1 MTGRSKGV
9 MLGAGAFAVSM
20 GFVIWSTVG
29 CEDTQAAENRSTER
43 TPVSAEDRATV
54 AFRAKASA
62 LPGGAQVVQGKAP
75 DEVVEIVLPG
85 LVYDPPLKVGL
96 VTTRYDAD
104 RRTPE
109 AASASDFSAM
119 RAGDSGW
126 LRENYVAEEYPQI
139 KALVDDPNIRRMN
152 QGVFKRYGVKTIVAR
167 CFYKDVALVFARYDD
182 VKVRGMVEAYQKVDR
197 DWKRTNA
204 LAKDETVAV
213 LLGAFRNGDVANAS
227 PSETPASPG
236 VPPPAE

>member
-1 MTGRSKGV
+1 

-20 GFVIWSTVG
+20 GLATFLTVG
-29 CEDTQAAENRSTER
+29 CDGPRAVASRPGPLM
-43 TPVSAEDRATV
+43 PVSAEDRATV
-54 AFRAKASA
+54 VFRAKASA
-62 LPGGAQVVQGKAP
+62 LPVGAQVVQGKAP
-75 DEVVEIVLPG
+75 DEIVEIVLPG
-85 LVYDPPLKVGL
+85 QVYDPPFKVAV

-109 AASASDFSAM
+109 NASASDFSAM

-139 KALVDDPNIRRMN
+139 KALVDDPNLRRMN
-152 QGVFKRYGVKTIVAR
+152 QGVFMGYGLKTIVAR
-167 CFYKDVALVFARYDD
+167 CVYKDVALVFARYDD
-182 VKVRGMVEAYQKVDR
+182 VKERGMVEVYQKVGR

-213 LLGAFRNGDVANAS
+213 LQSAFRNGDVA
-227 PSETPASPG
+227 PVG
-236 VPPPAE
+236 R

>member
-9 MLGAGAFAVSM
+9 MLGAGAFAVST
-20 GFVIWSTVG
+20 GFAIFLTVG
-29 CEDTQAAENRSTER
+29 CEDTQAAENRFTEW
-43 TPVSAEDRATV
+43 TPVSAEERATV

-75 DEVVEIVLPG
+75 DEIVEIVLPG
-85 LVYDPPLKVGL
+85 RVYDPPLKVGL

-109 AASASDFSAM
+109 DASASDFSAM

-152 QGVFKRYGVKTIVAR
+152 QGVFMRYGVKTIVAR
-167 CFYKDVALVFARYDD
+167 CVYKDVTLVFARYDD
-182 VKVRGMVEAYQKVDR
+182 AKPGGMVEVYKKVRD

-213 LLGAFRNGDVANAS
+213 LQRAFRNGDVVQVGQS
-227 PSETPASPG
+227 GTPGSPG

>member
-20 GFVIWSTVG
+20 GFSIFSTVG
-29 CEDTQAAENRSTER
+29 CEGPRAVASRPTHRM
-43 TPVSAEDRATV
+43 PVSAEDRSTV

-75 DEVVEIVLPG
+75 DEIVEIVLPG
-85 LVYDPPLKVGL
+85 RVYDPPLKVGL

-139 KALVDDPNIRRMN
+139 MALVDDPNIRRMN
-152 QGVFKRYGVKTIVAR
+152 QGVFMRYGVKTIVAR
-167 CFYKDVALVFARYDD
+167 CVYKDFALVFVRYDD
-182 VKVRGMVEAYQKVDR
+182 AKPGGMVEVYKKVRD

-213 LLGAFRNGDVANAS
+213 LQSAFRNGDVAHVS
-227 PSETPASPG
+227 RSGTPASPA

>member
-1 MTGRSKGV
+1 

-20 GFVIWSTVG
+20 GFAIFLTVG
-29 CEDTQAAENRSTER
+29 CEDTQAAENRFTEW
-43 TPVSAEDRATV
+43 TPVSAEERATV

-75 DEVVEIVLPG
+75 DEIVEIVLPG
-85 LVYDPPLKVGL
+85 RVYDPPLKVGL

-109 AASASDFSAM
+109 DASASDFSAM

-152 QGVFKRYGVKTIVAR
+152 QGVFMRYGVKTIVAR
-167 CFYKDVALVFARYDD
+167 CVYKDVTLVFARYDD
-182 VKVRGMVEAYQKVDR
+182 AKPGGMVEVYKKVRD

-213 LLGAFRNGDVANAS
+213 LQRAFRNGDVVQVGQS
-227 PSETPASPG
+227 GTPGSPG

>member
-1 MTGRSKGV
+1 

-20 GFVIWSTVG
+20 GFAIFSTVG
-29 CEDTQAAENRSTER
+29 CEGPRAAASRPTHR
-43 TPVSAEDRATV
+43 MPVSAEDRGTV
-54 AFRAKASA
+54 TFRAKASA
-62 LPGGAQVVQGKAP
+62 LPGGAQVVQGRAP
-75 DEVVEIVLPG
+75 DEIVEIVLPG
-85 LVYDPPLKVGL
+85 RVYDPPLKVGL

-109 AASASDFSAM
+109 DASASDFSAM

-139 KALVDDPNIRRMN
+139 KALVDDPNLRRMN
-152 QGVFKRYGVKTIVAR
+152 QRVFMRYGLKTIVAR
-167 CFYKDVALVFARYDD
+167 CVYKDVVLVFARYDD
-182 VKVRGMVEAYQKVDR
+182 VKTGGMVEVYQKVGR

-213 LLGAFRNGDVANAS
+213 LQSAFRNGDVAHVS
-227 PSETPASPG
+227 RSGTPVSPG
-236 VPPPAE
+236 VQQPAE

>member
-1 MTGRSKGV
+1 MLEAGV
-9 MLGAGAFAVSM
+9 FAISM
-20 GFVIWSTVG
+20 GFVICSTVG
-29 CEDTQAAENRSTER
+29 CEDTQAAENRFTER
-43 TPVSAEDRATV
+43 TPVSVEDRATV
-54 AFRAKASA
+54 AFRAKASV

-75 DEVVEIVLPG
+75 DEIVEVVLPG
-85 LVYDPPLKVGL
+85 RVYDPPLKVGL

-109 AASASDFSAM
+109 DASASDFSAM

-139 KALVDDPNIRRMN
+139 KALVDDPNLRRMN
-152 QGVFKRYGVKTIVAR
+152 QGVFKRYGAKTIVAR
-167 CFYKDVALVFARYDD
+167 CIYKDVVLVFARYDG
-182 VKVRGMVEAYQKVDR
+182 VKERGMVEVYQKVGR

-213 LLGAFRNGDVANAS
+213 LQNAFRNGDVVQVGQS
-227 PSETPASPG
+227 GTPASPG

>member
-1 MTGRSKGV
+1 MTGQRKGV
-9 MLGAGAFAVSM
+9 MLGAGVFAASM

-29 CEDTQAAENRSTER
+29 CEDTQAAENRPAER
-43 TPVSAEDRATV
+43 TPGSAGDRATV

-75 DEVVEIVLPG
+75 DEIVEIVLPG
-85 LVYDPPLKVGL
+85 RVYDPPLKVGL
-96 VTTRYDAD
+96 VATRDDAD

-109 AASASDFSAM
+109 DASASDFSAM
-119 RAGDSGW
+119 RAGDSAW

-139 KALVDDPNIRRMN
+139 RALVDDPNIRRMN

-167 CFYKDVALVFARYDD
+167 CVYKDVALVFARYDD
-182 VKVRGMVEAYQKVDR
+182 AKPGGMVEVYTKVRD

-204 LAKDETVAV
+204 LARDETVAV
-213 LLGAFRNGDVANAS
+213 LQSAFRNGDVAHVS
-227 PSETPASPG
+227 QSGTPASPG

>member
-1 MTGRSKGV
+1 

-20 GFVIWSTVG
+20 GFAIFSAVG
-29 CEDTQAAENRSTER
+29 CEGPRAAASRPTHR
-43 TPVSAEDRATV
+43 MPVSAEDRATV

-62 LPGGAQVVQGKAP
+62 LPGGAQVVQGRAP
-75 DEVVEIVLPG
+75 DEIVEIVLPG
-85 LVYDPPLKVGL
+85 RVYDPPLKVGL

-109 AASASDFSAM
+109 DASASDFSAM

-152 QGVFKRYGVKTIVAR
+152 QGVFMRYGVKTIVAR
-167 CFYKDVALVFARYDD
+167 CVYKDVVLVFARYDD
-182 VKVRGMVEAYQKVDR
+182 AKPGGMVEVYTKVRD

-213 LLGAFRNGDVANAS
+213 LQSAFRNGDVAHVS
-227 PSETPASPG
+227 R
-236 VPPPAE
+236 

>member
-1 MTGRSKGV
+1 

-20 GFVIWSTVG
+20 GFAIFSTVG
-29 CEDTQAAENRSTER
+29 CEGPRAAASRPTHR
-43 TPVSAEDRATV
+43 MPVSAEDRAMV

-62 LPGGAQVVQGKAP
+62 LPGGAQVVQGRAP
-75 DEVVEIVLPG
+75 DEIVEIVLPG
-85 LVYDPPLKVGL
+85 RVYDPPLKVGL

-109 AASASDFSAM
+109 DASASDFSAM

-139 KALVDDPNIRRMN
+139 RALVDDPNIRRMN
-152 QGVFKRYGVKTIVAR
+152 QGVFMRYGVKTIVAR
-167 CFYKDVALVFARYDD
+167 CVYKDVVLVFARYDD
-182 VKVRGMVEAYQKVDR
+182 AKPGGMVEVYTKVRD

-213 LLGAFRNGDVANAS
+213 LQSAFRNGDVAHVS
-227 PSETPASPG
+227 R
-236 VPPPAE
+236 